1 MLTPKE
7 VEYWGKKKED
17 ENYAFR
23 AFLKRSADP
32 ADLDKRFRNLHEQL
46 FADYDCSKCRNCCS
60 SYHSSFADE
69 ELYAAAKELEISK
82 EEFCKQYLE
91 YSDEEQKFESKNVPC
106 DFLGENGQC
115 VLGDCRPVDCKDYP
129 YTKRNDRLGSLFT
142 IIEMTKICPVVYEMM
157 ERLKEEYDFLNESQS
172 VIKTEKKTYPND
184 PCPCGSGKKYKRC
197 CGRNI
202 GR

>member
-69 ELYAAAKELEISK
+69 ELYAAA
-82 EEFCKQYLE
+82 
-91 YSDEEQKFESKNVPC
+91 
-106 DFLGENGQC
+106 
-115 VLGDCRPVDCKDYP
+115 
-129 YTKRNDRLGSLFT
+129 
-142 IIEMTKICPVVYEMM
+142 
-157 ERLKEEYDFLNESQS
+157 
-172 VIKTEKKTYPND
+172 
-184 PCPCGSGKKYKRC
+184 
-197 CGRNI
+197 
-202 GR
+202 

>member
-46 FADYDCSKCRNCCS
+46 FAYYDCSKCRNCCS

-69 ELYAAAKELEISK
+69 ELNAAAKELEISK

-172 VIKTEKKTYPND
+172 VIKTEKKTYPNA
-184 PCPCGSGKKYKRC
+184 PCPCGSGKKYKMC
-197 CGRNI
+197 CGRI
-202 GR
+202 RRR